1 MAEWI
6 WIGRRARRCYGF
18 DEIALVPGNVT
29 VNPTEVD
36 TGWEIGASTRPDGLA
51 RHSAP
56 RDVPAGLHGLKFKV
70 PFIAS
75 AMDGVVDVEFAIAMG
90 KLGALA
96 VLNLDGVQARY
107 DDPSEAIAQI
117 IQGDVEETTN
127 IVQKLYKAPI
137 NEKLI
142 AKRVEQIKA
151 ANVPCAVST
160 IPQNAER
167 FGAIAQEAG
176 ADIFVVQSTVT
187 TVKHIAKAYKPLDF
201 TKFTKAM
208 KIPVIIGNC
217 VTYDQSLEL
226 MDAGADALLV
236 GVGPGAACTTRGVL
250 GVGVPQVTATVDCA
264 SARDFH
270 HKKTGRYVPIITD
283 GGMRNGGDICKAFAC
298 GSDAVMVGS
307 AFAKA
312 KEAPG
317 RGYHWGMAYPHSS
330 LPRGTRIYVGTTG
343 TLEQILFGPAL
354 TDDGSQ
360 NLMGAVTTCMGTVG
374 ASTIKEFQMAEIIIA
389 PSIQTEGKS
398 FQQVQRVGMARKG
411 ASEAPSNH
419 QPKSQTRRL
428 TRSAA

>member
-6 WIGRRARRCYGF
+6 GIGRRARRCYGF
-18 DEIALVPGNVT
+18 DEIALVPGNISLD
-29 VNPTEVD
+29 PAEVD
-36 TGWEIGASTRPDGLA
+36 TGWQLD
-51 RHSAP
+51 
-56 RDVPAGLHGLKFKV
+56 GLKFRV

-75 AMDGVVDVEFAIAMG
+75 AMDGVVDVTFAIAMG
-90 KLGALA
+90 KLGGLA
-96 VLNLDGVQARY
+96 VLNLDGVHARY
-107 DDPSEAIAQI
+107 EDPSEAITQI
-117 IQGDVEETTN
+117 IKGDVEETTN

-137 NEKLI
+137 QEKLI
-142 AKRVEQIKA
+142 AKRVEEIKKGD
-151 ANVPCAVST
+151 VPCAVST

-167 FGAIAQEAG
+167 FGLIAQEAG

-187 TVKHIAKAYKPLDF
+187 TARHIAKAYKPLDF
-201 TKFTKAM
+201 SRFIKSM
-208 KIPVIIGNC
+208 KIPVIVGNC
-217 VTYDQSLEL
+217 VTHDQGLEL
-226 MDAGADALLV
+226 METGAHALLV

-250 GVGVPQVTATVDCA
+250 GVGVPQVTATVDLA
-264 SARDFH
+264 AARDEY

-343 TLEQILFGPAL
+343 TLEQILFGPAQ

-360 NLMGAVTTCMGTVG
+360 NLMGALTTGMGTVG
-374 ASTIKEFQMAEIIIA
+374 AKDIKAFQLTEIIIA
-389 PSIQTEGKS
+389 PSIQTEGKI

-411 ASEAPSNH
+411 SAE
-419 QPKSQTRRL
+419 QPANQHGAKRSRLARVTR
-428 TRSAA
+428 